1 MSCLDRIME
10 LTDVIE
16 ERVLAGDWAGAT
28 GLDIER
34 RHLLGEMFA
43 RDSDAATSNANRAII
58 EQLRARN
65 EAAIAAVG
73 SARQALTIVARMPSI
88 RRRSRIL
95 ARTSVRCVR
104 PMSCTRRQD
113 RNF

>member
-1 MSCLDRIME
+1 ME

-34 RHLLGEMFA
+34 RQLLAEVFA
-43 RDSDAATSNANRAII
+43 RDPGAASSGENRAVL

-65 EAAIAAVG
+65 EITMATVS
-73 SARQALTIVARMPSI
+73 SARQMLSIAARQLESAP
-88 RRRSRIL
+88 
-95 ARTSVRCVR
+95 AVVRAYE
-104 PMSCTRRQD
+104 
-113 RNF
+113 RNTLQGAVSAATVGG

>member
-1 MSCLDRIME
+1 MNSLDWIME

-28 GLDIER
+28 GLEIER

-43 RDSDAATSNANRAII
+43 RNPDAAGSNANRAIL

-65 EAAIAAVG
+65 EATIAAVG
-73 SARQALTIVARMPSI
+73 SARQALTIVARQLESAP
-88 RRRSRIL
+88 
-95 ARTSVRCVR
+95 TVVRA
-104 PMSCTRRQD
+104 SE
-113 RNF
+113 RNTLQTTVSAVTAGG

>member
-1 MSCLDRIME
+1 MNCLDRIME

-34 RHLLGEMFA
+34 RQLLGEIFA
-43 RDSDAATSNANRAII
+43 RDPDAAASQANRAII

-65 EAAIAAVG
+65 EAAIAAVS
-73 SARQALTIVARMPSI
+73 SARQALTIVARQLESAP
-88 RRRSRIL
+88 
-95 ARTSVRCVR
+95 TVVRAYE
-104 PMSCTRRQD
+104 
-113 RNF
+113 RNTLQTTLSAVTAGG

>member
-1 MSCLDRIME
+1 MNSLDRIME

-28 GLDIER
+28 GLEIER

-43 RDSDAATSNANRAII
+43 RNPDAAENNANRAII

-65 EAAIAAVG
+65 EATIAAVA
-73 SARQALTIVARMPSI
+73 SARQALTIVARQLESAP
-88 RRRSRIL
+88 
-95 ARTSVRCVR
+95 TVVRAYE
-104 PMSCTRRQD
+104 
-113 RNF
+113 RNTLQSTVSAAMAGG

>member
-43 RDSDAATSNANRAII
+43 RDSDAATTNANRAII

-73 SARQALTIVARMPSI
+73 SARQALTIVARQLESAPSV
-88 RRRSRIL
+88 
-95 ARTSVRCVR
+95 VRAYE
-104 PMSCTRRQD
+104 
-113 RNF
+113 RNTLRAGVSAATAGG